1 MIYMNAKNYFVFLV
15 IFLCLLKAQL
25 ACADTA
31 IVDFVPE
38 KRGEVV
44 VDEGGNDFDEPGE
57 GEPHTNLI
65 ASEKEES
72 TTQSPPANLLSE
84 SVLGEVDK
92 AIIEEPVVGAPQLRA
107 PTDEYGGDEE
117 GLEFMANTLAVEKQR
132 LAELELAHKELLDG
146 MVASASDK
154 QKEEDTLSKKHLLT
168 TGRQGTAASSF
179 RDETFEQMQ
188 LLLSSSPK
196 IDFKD
201 FKPKGN
207 IDLLGTA
214 DGLYKLLQYETAL
227 QIYKS
232 IGLEKTSE
240 EDNSWILYQISNCYR
255 NLNQFDDA
263 LNTYNEIL
271 AKYPDTYPAKEAHWY
286 LEDLNWWKQWHEK
299 AEDMRSARE
308 TTKSQSPLS
317 DAEGK

>member
-1 MIYMNAKNYFVFLV
+1 MIYMNAKNNLVFLV

-44 VDEGGNDFDEPGE
+44 VDEGGNDFDEPDK

-65 ASEKEES
+65 ASEKEER
-72 TTQSPPANLLSE
+72 TTQSPPANPLSE
-84 SVLGEVDK
+84 SVSGEVDK
-92 AIIEEPVVGAPQLRA
+92 AIIEELVVGATQLTA
-107 PTDEYGGDEE
+107 PTDEDGGDEE
-117 GLEFMANTLAVEKQR
+117 GLESMANTLVVEKQR
-132 LAELELAHKELLDG
+132 LAELELAHKELLDRI
-146 MVASASDK
+146 VASASDK
-154 QKEEDTLSKKHLLT
+154 QKEDTLSEKHLLT
-168 TGRQGTAASSF
+168 TGRQGTATSSF

-232 IGLEKTSE
+232 IGLEKTGA
-240 EDNSWILYQISNCYR
+240 EDNSWVLYQISNCYR
-255 NLNQFDDA
+255 NLNKFDDA

-286 LEDLNWWKQWHEK
+286 LEDLNWWKQWYGK
-299 AEDMRSARE
+299 AEVVRSARE